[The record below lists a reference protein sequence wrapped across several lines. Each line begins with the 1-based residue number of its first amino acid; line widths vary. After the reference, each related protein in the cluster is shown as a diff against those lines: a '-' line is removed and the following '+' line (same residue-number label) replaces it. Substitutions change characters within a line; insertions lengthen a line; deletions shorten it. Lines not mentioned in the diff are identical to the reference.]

1 MDAAP
6 DLFVGQ
12 QPEPALDLVE
22 PGGAGGCE
30 MGLPA
35 FGEPVAD
42 RLGLVGPVVVHDD
55 VDVEISRDVRLD
67 EVEEFAELSGPM
79 ARETFADDL
88 SRGDVEGREER
99 GRAVALV
106 VVAAPLRLPGAHGK
120 RGWERSKAWIWLFS
134 STQRTRA
141 RSGGAKYRP
150 TVADLLH
157 EEGIGQLEGQLR
169 LKPKARQMR

>member
-1 MDAAP
+1 M
-6 DLFVGQ
+6 
-12 QPEPALDLVE
+12 
-22 PGGAGGCE
+22 
-30 MGLPA
+30 
-35 FGEPVAD
+35 
-42 RLGLVGPVVVHDD
+42 GPVVVHDD
-55 VDVEISRDVRLD
+55 VDVEITRDVRLD

-106 VVAAPLRLPGAHGK
+106 VVAAPLRLPGRIGK
-120 RGWERSKAWIWLFS
+120 RGWERSRAWIWLFS

-150 TVADLLH
+150 TMSRTFSTKKGSLDSLKFRAMRLQA
-157 EEGIGQLEGQLR
+157 EGPPGR
-169 LKPKARQMR
+169 